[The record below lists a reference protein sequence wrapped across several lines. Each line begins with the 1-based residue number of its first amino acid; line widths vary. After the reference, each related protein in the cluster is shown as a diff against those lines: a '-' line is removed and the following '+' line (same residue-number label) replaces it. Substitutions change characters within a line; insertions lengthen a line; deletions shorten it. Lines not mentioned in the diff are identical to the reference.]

1 VSTKRSSQRLQV
13 DVQLVT
19 VAGQRL
25 GVKSGAAL
33 PRTLTLNPNFIAVSL
48 ARTECTTFLA
58 HRHLGQSDSQP
69 AAAMCKRLGA
79 EAGAALLAVLRQE
92 VGVIE
97 AFTSAL
103 LQDAAFT
110 GPPENHTPPFCW
122 WTGPSGPPPPPPPRR
137 CVSLWANIQAL
148 PVYCAQSHHHNM
160 DVLSALCRAGFL
172 PGDCTADPVL
182 TLNSYKGSGCY
193 R

>member
-110 GPPENHTPPFCW
+110 GPPENLTTACCRR
-122 WTGPSGPPPPPPPRR
+122 TGPSGPPPPGAVYHFGPTSRHCLYIAR
-137 CVSLWANIQAL
+137 KVITTTWTCFQLFAGRDSCQA
-148 PVYCAQSHHHNM
+148 
-160 DVLSALCRAGFL
+160 
-172 PGDCTADPVL
+172 TARQIR
-182 TLNSYKGSGCY
+182 S
-193 R
+193 